1 MRYPVLAL
9 VSCCVLA
16 GAATV
21 SADDVVGL
29 DCSQKSLADAV
40 RDVRDDRR
48 TVILFT
54 GICAGPITI
63 KTDGLTII
71 GVSPAIIDGGGG
83 NDAVTVNGA
92 GRVSL
97 AYLEVRNG
105 LNGIHAV
112 NGAHLDAG
120 RCHCTQQRR
129 LRYCPPTASS
139 AALFDVAANDNGAH
153 GIDVGNGAAATVG
166 ASLTATGNLS
176 PD

>member
-71 GVSPAIIDGGGG
+71 GVRRRDRAGARYQRDRVPALGSVYDI
-83 NDAVTVNGA
+83 T
-92 GRVSL
+92 L
-97 AYLEVRNG
+97 KM
-105 LNGIHAV
+105 
-112 NGAHLDAG
+112 
-120 RCHCTQQRR
+120 
-129 LRYCPPTASS
+129 ASR
-139 AALFDVAANDNGAH
+139 
-153 GIDVGNGAAATVG
+153 
-166 ASLTATGNLS
+166 
-176 PD
+176 